1 MHHFRPL
8 FICHNISHA
17 VLLALIWLN
26 EILDLPYALGIGIKS
41 SANFV
46 ELIIESIALLAVYLT
61 SIIIL
66 NKICH
71 RIKIL
76 EGILPICSSCK
87 KIRNSEDSWENLE
100 NYISDK
106 SQAQFSHSL
115 CPDCLRQLYPDLA
128 NNILNKNTDAN

>member
-41 SANFV
+41 SANFA

-71 RIKIL
+71 RIKIRL
-76 EGILPICSSCK
+76 FSRICGWPLAREGLPLREKALYVDILRCGSRMI
-87 KIRNSEDSWENLE
+87 
-100 NYISDK
+100 
-106 SQAQFSHSL
+106 F
-115 CPDCLRQLYPDLA
+115 
-128 NNILNKNTDAN
+128 